1 MNKMRIEKGDWL
13 VVCDG
18 RKALIL
24 ENLGDEM
31 FPNLHTREVHEQ
43 PNPST
48 AAQGSDAPGRLHS
61 AVGGSRSSVEQ
72 TDWHDEAERAF
83 LRGLAGRL
91 DAAVSS
97 GETKA
102 LTMVASPRALGM
114 IRADYSET
122 VRKGAPGGGRQPPRS
137 HGSRRPDAGRAQ
149 PSRRPRRR
157 RRDLRPAPRQPTGTR
172 RRRGRTRP
180 GAARRPARPGRRQ
193 LPCSSGPARP
203 RPRPTAGRP
212 GG

>member
-1 MNKMRIEKGDWL
+1 MDKMRIDKGDWL

-48 AAQGSDAPGRLHS
+48 SAQGTDAPGRLHA
-61 AVGGSRSSVEQ
+61 AVGGASSSVEQ

-83 LRGLAGRL
+83 LRGIAGRL
-91 DAAVSS
+91 DSALSS
-97 GETKA
+97 GETAA

-114 IRADYSET
+114 IRADYSDA
-122 VRKGAPGGGRQPPRS
+122 VRKAVQHEISKDLVKLPVHEIEKQLLRS
-137 HGSRRPDAGRAQ
+137 GAGR
-149 PSRRPRRR
+149 
-157 RRDLRPAPRQPTGTR
+157 
-172 RRRGRTRP
+172 
-180 GAARRPARPGRRQ
+180 
-193 LPCSSGPARP
+193 
-203 RPRPTAGRP
+203 
-212 GG
+212 

>member
-1 MNKMRIEKGDWL
+1 MNKMRIDKGDWL

-48 AAQGSDAPGRLHS
+48 SAQGTDAPGRLNAS
-61 AVGGSRSSVEQ
+61 VGGARSSVEQ

-83 LRGLAGRL
+83 LKTLAGRL
-91 DAAVSS
+91 DTALTA

-114 IRADYSET
+114 IREDYSAAL
-122 VRKGAPGGGRQPPRS
+122 RKALRGEIHKDLVKLPVYEIEKQLLESGAGN
-137 HGSRRPDAGRAQ
+137 
-149 PSRRPRRR
+149 
-157 RRDLRPAPRQPTGTR
+157 
-172 RRRGRTRP
+172 
-180 GAARRPARPGRRQ
+180 
-193 LPCSSGPARP
+193 
-203 RPRPTAGRP
+203 
-212 GG
+212 